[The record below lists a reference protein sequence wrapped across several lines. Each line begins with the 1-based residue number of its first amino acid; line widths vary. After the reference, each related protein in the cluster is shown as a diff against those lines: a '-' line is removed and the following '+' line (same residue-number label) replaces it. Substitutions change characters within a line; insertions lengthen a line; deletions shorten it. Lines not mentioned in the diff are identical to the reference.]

1 MPTPATFRPPP
12 MRFWNSCA
20 VSRLLRGALCALLIA
35 GSAAAQEAPSEG
47 QAFDPALRDALLATV
62 GDSTSFADRFE
73 AEVWLLDMSTR
84 LEKLLPDTRYRLD
97 LLRKIH
103 AESTLAD
110 LPPELVLS
118 VIHVESRFD
127 RFALSHAGARGM
139 MQVMPF
145 WKNEIGRSEDNLF
158 DVDTNLRY
166 GCTILKYYV
175 DMERGNLQ
183 RGLARYNGSL
193 GKAWYPNLVFKA
205 LSNTYYRQ

>member
-1 MPTPATFRPPP
+1 MA
-12 MRFWNSCA
+12 
-20 VSRLLRGALCALLIA
+20 ALLLVGTA
-35 GSAAAQEAPSEG
+35 WAQEPPSAG
-47 QAFDPALRDALLATV
+47 QSYDPNLRDALLATV
-62 GDSTSFADRFE
+62 GESSSFGDRFE

-84 LEKLLPDTRYRLD
+84 LEKLLPDARYRLD

-103 AESTLAD
+103 AESTLAE

-145 WKNEIGRSEDNLF
+145 WKNEIGRPDDNLF

-166 GCTILKYYV
+166 GCTILKYYI

-205 LSNTYYRQ
+205 LSRTYYKQ